1 MQHLSRSW
9 PHRLGEGSLVSNLRA
24 QAGYALPLALILGV
38 AMTGVALTILAR
50 SRTTSLTAQSQ
61 SRSAESLL
69 AAEGGIDRTYALLSQ
84 FAFSPL
90 LRVTHDPD
98 GLLGPAEAGWFDDG
112 KRPLCYTDVGLEAAL
127 LSGSAG
133 SGSYDVLAYRYDAVT
148 QEGTL
153 MVQGNQGTAISQVV
167 QSVDVVPDPATF
179 PGLLGTI
186 VVDLGNNDVIGVDG
200 NVVCSD
206 RTECEVVCAAPNTPP
221 TAQALRS
228 AVGALQN
235 SVVTGEIYVGE
246 LDLPP
251 IPPRPNPMPYSL
263 GTINNDLTLPRP
275 GDTPPYIYSV
285 NNINL
290 SGGKVLTINA
300 TTEPIT
306 FYMNGDITVSGNSE
320 IRTAPGAPLA
330 NFRIFGDTSATDTIT
345 LNGSTCME
353 AFIYAPEASMGISGG
368 GSCSPFNVDGA
379 VWVKEW
385 NGSSSNVANVHVSPG
400 TAQAVSDALG
410 GVQITSFT
418 NQLTGINTWTR
429 VEARLP

>member
-1 MQHLSRSW
+1 V
-9 PHRLGEGSLVSNLRA
+9 PHLRA

-84 FAFSPL
+84 FAFSSL
-90 LRVTHDPD
+90 LRVNHDPD
-98 GLLGPAEAGWFDDG
+98 GLLGPAEAGWFAEG
-112 KRPLCYTDVGLEAAL
+112 TRPLCYTDAGLEAAL

-133 SGSYDVLAYRYDAVT
+133 SGSYDVLAYRYDDVT

-167 QSVDVVPDPATF
+167 QSVDVEPDPATF

-206 RTECEVVCAAPNTPP
+206 RTECEVVCTTPNTAP
-221 TAQALRS
+221 TDQSLRD
-228 AVGALQN
+228 AVGAKAN
-235 SVVTGEIYVGE
+235 SVVSGEIYVGE
-246 LDLPP
+246 LELPP
-251 IPPRPNPMPYSL
+251 IPPRPNPMPYLL
-263 GTINNDLTLPRP
+263 GVINNNLTLPRP
-275 GDTPPYIYSV
+275 GDTPPYIYNVSS
-285 NNINL
+285 INL
-290 SGGKVLTINA
+290 SGNSVLTVDA
-300 TTEPIT
+300 TTEPVT
-306 FYMNGDITVSGNSE
+306 FYMDGNIRVSGTTE
-320 IRTAPGAPLA
+320 IRTVAGAPLA
-330 NFRIFGDTSATDTIT
+330 NFRIYGDTIATNTIT
-345 LNGSTCME
+345 LNGSTCIE
-353 AFIYAPEASMGISGG
+353 AFIYAPNASMGISGG

-385 NGSSSNVANVHVSPG
+385 QGSDSNVANVHVPPG

-418 NQLTGINTWTR
+418 NRLTGINTWTR

>member
-1 MQHLSRSW
+1 MKHLSR
-9 PHRLGEGSLVSNLRA
+9 PRQHRSGQGSLVPHLRA

-98 GLLGPAEAGWFDDG
+98 GLLGPAEAGWFADST
-112 KRPLCYTDVGLEAAL
+112 RPLCYTDAGLEAAL

-133 SGSYDVLAYRYDAVT
+133 SGSYDVLAYRYDAAT
-148 QEGTL
+148 GEGTM

-167 QSVDVVPDPATF
+167 QSVDVEPDPATF

-221 TAQALRS
+221 TDQAMRS

-263 GTINNDLTLPRP
+263 GVINNNLTLPRP
-275 GDTPPYIYSV
+275 GDIPPYIYSV
-285 NNINL
+285 TSINL

-320 IRTAPGAPLA
+320 IRTAAGAPLA
-330 NFRIFGDTSATDTIT
+330 NFRIFGDTSATDDIT
-345 LNGSTCME
+345 LNGNTCME
-353 AFIYAPEASMGISGG
+353 AFIYAPNASMGISGG

-400 TAQAVSDALG
+400 TAQAVSNALG
-410 GVQITSFT
+410 GVEITSFT